1 MGAGFW
7 IRYLTE
13 NPKVTVDK
21 VVLVAPWL
29 NPDHEYDFD
38 FFDFEIDQSIT
49 DRVGESVIF
58 SSDNDSAP
66 LKKL

>member
-21 VVLVAPWL
+21 VVLAAPWL

-58 SSDNDSAP
+58 FI
-66 LKKL
+66 